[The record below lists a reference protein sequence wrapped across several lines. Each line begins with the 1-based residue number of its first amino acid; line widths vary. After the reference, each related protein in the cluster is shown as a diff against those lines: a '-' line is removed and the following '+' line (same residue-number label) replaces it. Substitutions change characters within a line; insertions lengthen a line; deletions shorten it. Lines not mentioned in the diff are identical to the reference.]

1 MKLFGLP
8 IIIAIAAGVIFP
20 YTAISLLP
28 YGFVFLFI
36 LMLLSGLT
44 IDWPTVP
51 HALRRPWPLLL
62 GLFLCFIFFPLL
74 QLVLAKLLLSDS
86 QFIGGLLFGSLM
98 PPAMVAPFFTRL
110 LKGDEELSF
119 LLMVAAT
126 LVAPLAA
133 PLLLKLGA
141 GSLLPIETGPLLK
154 SMLLMVTLPLLG
166 GFLIAR
172 YLPRIRQGVEPWLG
186 VGNMAA
192 LSILIFI
199 MFGTAV
205 GRLHLEFAAP
215 AEIGKLLGLAFLQDF
230 GVLLAARLMLPQL
243 LAPRE
248 ATALLVT
255 LAMKNVAIACGVLFF
270 YDPRAAL
277 PPALVFVAHAC
288 LFSLLPAAGKW
299 LAVRPEAGDS

>member
-8 IIIAIAAGVIFP
+8 ILIAIAAGVIFP

-74 QLVLAKLLLSDS
+74 QLLLARLLLADS
-86 QFIGGLLFGSLM
+86 QFIGGLLFGALM

-126 LVAPLAA
+126 LVTPLAA

-141 GSLLPIETGPLLK
+141 GSLLQIETAPLMK

-172 YLPRIRQGVEPWLG
+172 YLPQVRKGIEPWLG

-192 LSILIFI
+192 LSILIFV

-215 AEIGKLLGLAFLQDF
+215 AELSKLLLLAFLQDF
-230 GVLLAARLMLPQL
+230 GVLLAARLVLPQIL
-243 LAPRE
+243 EPRE

-288 LFSLLPAAGKW
+288 LFSLLPATGKW
-299 LAVRPEAGDS
+299 LAVRPDSENS

>member
-8 IIIAIAAGVIFP
+8 ILLAIVAGIIFP

-51 HALRRPWPLLL
+51 HALRHPWPLLL

-74 QLVLAKLLLSDS
+74 QLLLARLLLDDS
-86 QFIGGLLFGSLM
+86 QFIGGLLFGALM

-110 LKGDEELSF
+110 LKGDEEISF

-126 LVAPLAA
+126 LIAPLLA

-141 GSLLPIETGPLLK
+141 GSLLPIEITPLLK
-154 SMLLMVTLPLLG
+154 SMLLMVTLPLLA
-166 GFLIAR
+166 GFLISR
-172 YLPRIRQGVEPWLG
+172 FLPQMRLAIEPWLG
-186 VGNMAA
+186 TGNMAA
-192 LSILIFI
+192 LSVLIFI

-205 GRLHLEFAAP
+205 GRLHLEFTAP
-215 AEIGKLLGLAFLQDF
+215 AELATLLGLAFLQDF
-230 GVLLAARLMLPQL
+230 GVLLAARFLLPQL
-243 LAPRE
+243 LGPRE

-288 LFSLLPAAGKW
+288 LFSFLPATTKW
-299 LAVRPEAGDS
+299 LAVRPDPKNS

>member
-8 IIIAIAAGVIFP
+8 ILLSIAAGVIFP

-28 YGFVFLFI
+28 YGFAFLFI

-74 QLVLAKLLLSDS
+74 QLLLARLLLADS
-86 QFIGGLLFGSLM
+86 QFIGGLLFGALM

-110 LKGDEELSF
+110 LKGDEEISF

-126 LVAPLAA
+126 LIAPLAA
-133 PLLLKLGA
+133 PLLLRLGA
-141 GSLLPIETGPLLK
+141 GSLLAIEIGPLIK
-154 SMLLMVTLPLLG
+154 SMLLMVSLPLLG
-166 GFLIAR
+166 GFLVSR
-172 YLPRIRQGVEPWLG
+172 YLPRVRQGVEPWLG

-192 LSILIFI
+192 LSVLIFI

-205 GRLHLEFAAP
+205 GRLNLGYEPP
-215 AEIGKLLGLAFLQDF
+215 AELGKLLGLAFLQDF
-230 GVLLAARLMLPQL
+230 GVLLIGRFLLPQL
-243 LAPRE
+243 LEARE

-288 LFSLLPAAGKW
+288 LFSFLPALKSRFSVQA
-299 LAVRPEAGDS
+299 RRN

>member
-8 IIIAIAAGVIFP
+8 ILLSIVAGVIFP

-51 HALRRPWPLLL
+51 HALRRPWPLVL

-74 QLVLAKLLLSDS
+74 QLLLARLLLTDS
-86 QFIGGLLFGSLM
+86 QFIGGLLFGALM

-110 LKGDEELSF
+110 LRGDEEISF

-126 LVAPLAA
+126 LIAPLVA

-141 GSLLPIETGPLLK
+141 GSLLPIEIAPMMK

-172 YLPRIRQGVEPWLG
+172 YLPQVRKGVEPWLG

-192 LSILIFI
+192 LSVLIFI

-205 GRLHLEFAAP
+205 GRLNLGYETP
-215 AEIGKLLGLAFLQDF
+215 TEIGKLLGLAFLQDF
-230 GVLLAARLMLPQL
+230 GVLLAARFLLPQL
-243 LAPRE
+243 LEPRE
-248 ATALLVT
+248 ATAVLVT

-299 LAVRPEAGDS
+299 LAVRPTSEKS

>member
-8 IIIAIAAGVIFP
+8 ILLAIAAGVLFP

-51 HALRRPWPLLL
+51 QALRRPWPLLL

-74 QLVLAKLLLSDS
+74 QLLLARLLLSDS
-86 QFIGGLLFGSLM
+86 QFIGGLLFGALM

-110 LKGDEELSF
+110 LKGDEEISF

-126 LVAPLAA
+126 LVAPLVA

-141 GSLLPIETGPLLK
+141 GSLLPIEIAPMIK

-172 YLPRIRQGVEPWLG
+172 YLPQVRKGVEPWLG

-192 LSILIFI
+192 LSVLIFI

-205 GRLHLEFAAP
+205 GRLNLGYETP
-215 AEIGKLLGLAFLQDF
+215 TEIGKLLGLAFLQDF
-230 GVLLAARLMLPQL
+230 GVLLAARFLLPQL
-243 LAPRE
+243 LEARE

-288 LFSLLPAAGKW
+288 LFSLLPTAGKW
-299 LAVRPEAGDS
+299 LAVRPDSEKP

>member
-8 IIIAIAAGVIFP
+8 ILLAIAAGVIFP

-44 IDWPTVP
+44 IDWPTLP
-51 HALRRPWPLLL
+51 IALRRPWPLLL

-74 QLVLAKLLLSDS
+74 QLLLARLLLADS
-86 QFIGGLLFGSLM
+86 QFIGGLLFGALM

-119 LLMVAAT
+119 LLMVAAM

-133 PLLLKLGA
+133 PLLLKLGTT
-141 GSLLPIETGPLLK
+141 SLLPFETAPLMK

-166 GFLIAR
+166 GFLVAR
-172 YLPRIRQGVEPWLG
+172 YLPRLRKGVEPWLG

-205 GRLHLEFAAP
+205 GRLNLGYETP
-215 AEIGKLLGLAFLQDF
+215 VELGKLLCLAFVQDF
-230 GVLLAARLMLPQL
+230 GVLLAARLLLPQL
-243 LAPRE
+243 LEPRE

-277 PPALVFVAHAC
+277 PPALVFVAHAG
-288 LFSLLPAAGKW
+288 LFSLLPAAKKW
-299 LAVRPEAGDS
+299 LEIRPDSEKS

>member
-8 IIIAIAAGVIFP
+8 ILLSIVAGVIFP

-74 QLVLAKLLLSDS
+74 QLLLARLLLTDS
-86 QFIGGLLFGSLM
+86 QFIGGLLFGALM

-110 LKGDEELSF
+110 LKGDEEISF

-126 LVAPLAA
+126 LIAPLLA

-141 GSLLPIETGPLLK
+141 GSLLPIEIAPLMK

-166 GFLIAR
+166 GFLISR
-172 YLPRIRQGVEPWLG
+172 YLPQLRQGVEPWLG

-205 GRLHLEFAAP
+205 GRLNLGYETSG
-215 AEIGKLLGLAFLQDF
+215 EIGKLLGLAFLQDF
-230 GVLLAARLMLPQL
+230 GVLLAARFLLPHL
-243 LAPRE
+243 LEPKE
-248 ATALLVT
+248 VTALLVT

-288 LFSLLPAAGKW
+288 LFSFLPSAGKW
-299 LAVRPEAGDS
+299 LAVRPDRK

>member
-1 MKLFGLP
+1 MKFFGLP

-74 QLVLAKLLLSDS
+74 QLLLARLLLADS
-86 QFIGGLLFGSLM
+86 QFIGGLLFGALM

-126 LVAPLAA
+126 LVTPLAA

-141 GSLLPIETGPLLK
+141 GSLLQIETAPLMK

-172 YLPRIRQGVEPWLG
+172 YLPQVRKGFEPWLG

-215 AEIGKLLGLAFLQDF
+215 AELSKLLALAFLQDF
-230 GVLLAARLMLPQL
+230 GVLLAARLLLPQL
-243 LAPRE
+243 LEPRE

-288 LFSLLPAAGKW
+288 LFSLLPAADRW
-299 LAVRPEAGDS
+299 LLVKPTSEKS

>member
-8 IIIAIAAGVIFP
+8 ILLAIVAGVLFP

-44 IDWPTVP
+44 IDWPTLP
-51 HALRRPWPLLL
+51 QALRRPWPLLL

-74 QLVLAKLLLSDS
+74 QLLLARLLLSDS
-86 QFIGGLLFGSLM
+86 QFIGGLLFGALM

-110 LKGDEELSF
+110 LKGDEEISF

-126 LVAPLAA
+126 LIAPLAA

-141 GSLLPIETGPLLK
+141 GSLLPIESAPLVK

-172 YLPRIRQGVEPWLG
+172 YLPRVRKVIEPWLG

-192 LSILIFI
+192 LSVLIFI

-205 GRLHLEFAAP
+205 GRLNLGYETP
-215 AEIGKLLGLAFLQDF
+215 SEIGKLLALAFLQDF
-230 GVLLAARLMLPQL
+230 GVLLAARFLLPQL

-248 ATALLVT
+248 ATAVLVT

-277 PPALVFVAHAC
+277 PPGLVFVAHAC
-288 LFSLLPAAGKW
+288 LFSFLPAFKNRIAI
-299 LAVRPEAGDS
+299 RPERE